1 MDAQDAAVASFMT
14 VKSHFESIMVSPT
27 APGSPSTGRPKA
39 IAQAY
44 LKHLLDQNK
53 RQKLRSTLL
62 RKQREFF
69 TLYSWC
75 QINSPLTRR

>member
-27 APGSPSTGRPKA
+27 APGSPSTGRPQA

-53 RQKLRSTLL
+53 R
-62 RKQREFF
+62 
-69 TLYSWC
+69 
-75 QINSPLTRR
+75 